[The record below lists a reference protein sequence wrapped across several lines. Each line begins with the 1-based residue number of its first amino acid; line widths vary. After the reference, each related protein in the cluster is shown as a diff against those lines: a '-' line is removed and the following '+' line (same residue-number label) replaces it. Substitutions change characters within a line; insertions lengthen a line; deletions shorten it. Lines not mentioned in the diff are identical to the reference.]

1 MRIAAPEHGH
11 RPLQKLQLGLIRA
24 LVGHVPGP
32 ILVMS
37 YRRKLFGRQFAQCL
51 EEGMR
56 RGSAWT
62 QPEREIF
69 AAFVSKL
76 NQCDY

>member
-1 MRIAAPEHGH
+1 MRLDVVQHGH
-11 RPLQKLQLGLIRA
+11 RPLQKLQLRLIRA
-24 LVGHVPGP
+24 LVGTVPGP

-37 YRRKLFGRQFAQCL
+37 YRRKLFGTQFAPAL

-56 RGSAWT
+56 RGRAWT

-76 NQCDY
+76 NHCAY